1 MQNMPLL
8 IYGISSIIYS
18 SCTKSGGIVSVFSD
32 CIYKKTTKS
41 TRKFDILLTR
51 KGIWFMKDWQYI
63 LRNLSLL
70 SQMGISLAAPLL
82 LCLFLCSWLNSR
94 FMIGGWIYIP
104 GFIMGL
110 GGSFMTAYKLY
121 LAIMKEQKPKKKKNR
136 EHEKAFNR
144 HVWSENAYPCSREVE
159 IWRSNRQ

>member
-1 MQNMPLL
+1 MQKMPLL

-18 SCTKSGGIVSVFSD
+18 SCTKSVGIVSVFSD
-32 CIYKKTTKS
+32 CIYKKTTKN
-41 TRKFDILLTR
+41 TGKLDILLTR
-51 KGIWFMKDWQYI
+51 KGIHFLKDWQYI

-82 LCLFLCSWLNSR
+82 LCLFLCSWLNSH

-121 LAIMKEQKPKKKKNR
+121 LVIMKEQKTTKKKNR
-136 EHEKAFNR
+136 EHERSFNR
-144 HVWSENAYPCSREVE
+144 HV
-159 IWRSNRQ
+159 